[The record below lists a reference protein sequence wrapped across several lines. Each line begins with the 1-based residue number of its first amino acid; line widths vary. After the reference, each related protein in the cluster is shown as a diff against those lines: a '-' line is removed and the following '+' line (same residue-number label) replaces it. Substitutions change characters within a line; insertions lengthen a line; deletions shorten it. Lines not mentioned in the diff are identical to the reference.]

1 METNEITRRDV
12 LKICTRLPL
21 PAYDTNTAAPAL
33 GFRAALVVLRKKN
46 GGMDNMKM

>member
-12 LKICTRLPL
+12 LKVGTRLPS
-21 PAYDTNTAAPAL
+21 PVCDINAAALSL
-33 GFRAALVVLRKKN
+33 GFRAALDVLGKKN